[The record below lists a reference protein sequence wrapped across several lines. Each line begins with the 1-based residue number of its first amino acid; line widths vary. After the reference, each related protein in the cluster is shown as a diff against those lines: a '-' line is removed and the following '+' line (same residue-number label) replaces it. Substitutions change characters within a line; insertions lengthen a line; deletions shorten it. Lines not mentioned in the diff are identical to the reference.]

1 MGKTR
6 DSDGLGD
13 ARRAEERDG
22 TRDADPG
29 EEARGAADGAGTR
42 GRDAPRQRDATRK
55 PDAAQEPDATRHPD
69 APQESDGTRV
79 PGRTRKPDTTETPN
93 PQQKPRL
100 RDRRRGRR
108 VLGRRKKRAG
118 DAQPGVSESEQ
129 LLFGGP
135 LRYDMGWNRHTDAFL
150 ELNLRAM
157 VTRLPELLGAS
168 CRLAWQADPR
178 AARAVLAAEVGRGV
192 AQAVGLLA
200 MNSVLGRLIAGG
212 AIGDRLRDAVPVLAV
227 MAAVALVGALLR
239 AASTW
244 ATGRLEPKVERVA
257 TELYLE
263 RAAAVE
269 LAAIEDHAFHK
280 LLDTAQYGAGSARR
294 MISYATR
301 VVSALISLVAAASVL
316 TVLHPV
322 LLPLLATM
330 TLPTAWGALTNARR
344 RYESWHTWVQHARA
358 SRLVSGLLTE
368 PEAAPEI
375 RVHGVGPFLLRHYRT
390 MAETA
395 EAEQARLARLA
406 ARTGVIASAWTGI
419 TTVAT
424 YATLAGLLLAGA
436 MALSVAGTAVIAIRT
451 GSSSLDNLVVAV
463 NSLHE
468 DALFVGDLQRLYVEA
483 AERAIPVGGDA
494 LPEDPREIR
503 FEHVSF
509 SYPGEPARP
518 ALDDVTLSLPLGR
531 IVALVGENGSGKT
544 TLVKLLAGLYRPDS
558 GRILWD
564 GVDAATA
571 DRYQLAE
578 RVAMVAQDFKRWPFT
593 ARVNVAIGRS
603 SAPLTEDRM
612 ASALA
617 EAGAEDV
624 VAGLPRGLDTLL
636 ARQFSGGH
644 ELSGGQWQRLGI
656 SRAAYRRGRILV
668 VDEPTAALDARAE
681 LEVFEKIR
689 ALASTGQTVVL
700 ITHRLASVRHA
711 DLVHVLDRGRLAE
724 SGTPEELLAGGGIY
738 AELYSLQAE
747 QFTAPVPAPEAG

>member
-1 MGKTR
+1 MAESQDSGGRGK
-6 DSDGLGD
+6 G
-13 ARRAEERDG
+13 
-22 TRDADPG
+22 
-29 EEARGAADGAGTR
+29 RG
-42 GRDAPRQRDATRK
+42 
-55 PDAAQEPDATRHPD
+55 
-69 APQESDGTRV
+69 S
-79 PGRTRKPDTTETPN
+79 
-93 PQQKPRL
+93 
-100 RDRRRGRR
+100 GRR
-108 VLGRRKKRAG
+108 EKKRG
-118 DAQPGVSESEQ
+118 DGPPEVSESEQ

-135 LRYDMGWNRHTDAFL
+135 LRYDLGWNQHRDAFL
-150 ELNLRAM
+150 ELNFRAM
-157 VTRLPELLGAS
+157 VTRLPALLGS
-168 CRLAWQADPR
+168 SFRLAWQADRR
-178 AARAVLAAEVGRGV
+178 AARIVLAAEGGRGA

-200 MNSVLGRLIAGG
+200 MNSVLGRLIGGG
-212 AIGDRLRDAVPVLAV
+212 AIGDRLRDAVPVLAA
-227 MAAVALVGALLR
+227 MAAVALLGALLR
-239 AASTW
+239 GASTY

-294 MISYATR
+294 MISYSTR
-301 VVSALISLVAAASVL
+301 VVSALISLIAAAGVL

-330 TLPTAWGALTNARR
+330 TLPTAWSALTNARR

-358 SRLVSGLLTE
+358 GYLLSGLLTE
-368 PEAAPEI
+368 PAAAPEI
-375 RVHGVGPFLLRHYRT
+375 RVHGVGPFLLRHYHA
-390 MAETA
+390 MSETA

-406 ARTGVIASAWTGI
+406 ARTGLIAAAWTGLAN
-419 TTVAT
+419 VAT
-424 YATLAGLLLAGA
+424 YATLGGLLLAGA

-468 DALFVGDLQRLYVEA
+468 DALFVGDLQKLYVEA
-483 AERAIPVGGDA
+483 AERAIPVGGDP

-503 FEHVSF
+503 FENVTF
-509 SYPGEPARP
+509 SYPGESARP
-518 ALDDVTLSLPLGR
+518 ALDDVTLTLPLGR

-544 TLVKLLAGLYRPDS
+544 TLIKLLAGLYKPDG

-571 DRYQLAE
+571 DRHQLAE

-603 SAPLTEDRM
+603 SAPLTEERM
-612 ASALA
+612 TTSLA

-624 VAGLPRGLDTLL
+624 VADLPRGLDTLL
-636 ARQFSGGH
+636 ARQFNGGH
-644 ELSGGQWQRLGI
+644 ELSGGQWQRLGVA
-656 SRAAYRRGRILV
+656 RAAYRRGRILV

-689 ALASTGQTVVL
+689 ALASAGQTVVL

-711 DLVHVLDRGRLAE
+711 DLVHVLDQGRLAE
-724 SGTPEELLAGGGIY
+724 SGTPDELLASGGIY

-747 QFTAPVPAPEAG
+747 QYTAPVPKPG